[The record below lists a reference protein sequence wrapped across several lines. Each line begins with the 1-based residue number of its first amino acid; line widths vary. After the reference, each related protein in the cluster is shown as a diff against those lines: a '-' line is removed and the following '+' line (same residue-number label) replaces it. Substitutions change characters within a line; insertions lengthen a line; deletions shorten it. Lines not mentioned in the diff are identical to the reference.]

1 MIGRSKVVTSVQI
14 WLAAMWVLL
23 YLVRPWRILEASSV
37 LALLSP
43 PARCPRSSLSP
54 TLILPKSGLP
64 LTKGHCQW
72 ILLGS
77 PVRFPGKW
85 KFSFARFL
93 DVSLCKTVIWG
104 NGVSFT
110 SRLCSLWA
118 LWYKYE
124 NSQRCNVGNP
134 GSRAPHREKARE
146 WRMESIYM
154 FSSTHFIVILI

>member
-72 ILLGS
+72 ILLRS
-77 PVRFPGKW
+77 PVC
-85 KFSFARFL
+85 FL
-93 DVSLCKTVIWG
+93 GNWNFYSLGFW
-104 NGVSFT
+104 T
-110 SRLCSLWA
+110 SRENNLWELILFFYYVWPRDWTQAISLA
-118 LWYKYE
+118 A
-124 NSQRCNVGNP
+124 SFFIQRVMGNMRTLLYSLRGTPGMGKTKSLLSSVG
-134 GSRAPHREKARE
+134 SL
-146 WRMESIYM
+146 Y
-154 FSSTHFIVILI
+154 